1 MKFFLLSA
9 ATLVTGLVLL
19 LTDLAQSQP
28 DPNVTVRIVA
38 QQLDDGRMEF
48 ALQQHNGE
56 SWGERILPP
65 ARFLPESPETALWYT
80 SSAMDV
86 GPPPTP
92 LVAMLDTDQ
101 IELGEFTSGT
111 FGERGA
117 YQHIDGGEFGLQTII
132 TAWAETDGGQHESHA
147 QINFICNHDSGVLWI
162 NAFLGSYDPES
173 AVWSS
178 TRHLPTHLM
187 SNASFGVVSQRN
199 WNDYALP
206 QIESAWTSDFL
217 PDGRLYAA
225 NVPEHAQSLFMIQA
239 KHHRWLSMRFNIT
252 RFSTGLVAV
261 SFDLRGG
268 FETPAQSLFED
279 CLSSR

>member
-28 DPNVTVRIVA
+28 EPNVTVRIVA

-48 ALQQHNGE
+48 ALQQHNGG

-65 ARFLPESPETALWYT
+65 ARFLPESPETALWYA
-80 SSAMDV
+80 SSPIDV
-86 GPPPTP
+86 GPPPRPSVVT
-92 LVAMLDTDQ
+92 LDTDQ
-101 IELGEFTSGT
+101 VELGELTSGT
-111 FGERGA
+111 FGERGT
-117 YQHIDGGEFGLQTII
+117 YQHIEGGEFGLQTII
-132 TAWAETDGGQHESHA
+132 TAWAETDAGQHESHA

-162 NAFLGSYDPES
+162 NAFLGSYDPEP

-206 QIESAWTSDFL
+206 QIESAWGSDLL
-217 PDGRLYAA
+217 PDGSLYVA
-225 NVPEHAQSLFMIQA
+225 NVPEHAQSLFMVQA
-239 KHHRWLSMRFNIT
+239 MRYRWLSMRFNIT
-252 RFSTGLVAV
+252 TFSSALVVA
-261 SFDLRGG
+261 SFDLASA
-268 FETPAQSLFED
+268 FETPVQSLLEE